1 MRKEEKLH
9 VAINLPDVLD
19 DATIAKKT
27 GFSLDEVEKLRRNNK
42 AVFLSEDK
50 LKVSRMKT

>member
-9 VAINLPDVLD
+9 VAINFPDVLD